1 MVTVPNSPVM
11 LLKLLHNYRL
21 ELAAVDY
28 FLKSSSGFQFV
39 ALHLEELRPP
49 TVIGADRNRLEVD
62 LYEFITIKIY
72 KNEGFLVI
80 VFSSFIS

>member
-21 ELAAVDY
+21 ELVAVDY

-39 ALHLEELRPP
+39 VLHLEELRPP

-62 LYEFITIKIY
+62 LYEFITIRIY